1 LPITDPLS
9 DGGDCYD
16 LANAEDE
23 LGDQFAGAE
32 K

>member
-1 LPITDPLS
+1 LS

-32 K
+32 KLALA